1 MELDALLHRWYA
13 FRSRLHGFLAGY
25 DAILCP
31 VNATPALPHGA
42 TAAAE
47 AEGAFSYTI
56 TYNLVGWPGAVVR
69 AGTSP
74 EGLPI
79 GVQLVARPGREDVAL
94 ALAKFV
100 EVTSGGYQRPAL

>member
-1 MELDALLHRWYA
+1 ML
-13 FRSRLHGFLAGY
+13 SFLGKY

-31 VNATPALPHGA
+31 VNASPALPHGM
-42 TAAAE
+42 
-47 AEGAFSYTI
+47 AEGAENAPIFTYTI
-56 TYNLVGWPGAVVR
+56 SYNLTGWPGAVVR

-79 GVQLVARPGREDVAL
+79 GVQILARPGREDVAL

-100 EVTSGGYQRPAL
+100 ESAHGGYQPPSL